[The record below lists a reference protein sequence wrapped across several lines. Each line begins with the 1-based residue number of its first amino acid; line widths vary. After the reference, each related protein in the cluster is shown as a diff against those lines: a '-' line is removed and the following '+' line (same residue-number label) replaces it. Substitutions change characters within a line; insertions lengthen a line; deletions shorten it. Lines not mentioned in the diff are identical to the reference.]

1 MMPQGQQNNN
11 GVIYVA
17 FGYKYLMMTA
27 HSAVTVKQNNPGLK
41 IAVLTNL
48 KLNKDFLWQNKKLFD
63 HVLYFDLENKA
74 NRLIKTNIYEHSPF
88 DRSLFLDCDTE
99 VVDDVSVGFKYL
111 DRFDLAF
118 RPHDYPVSYK
128 NDYQINIGIP
138 TKDFSHWNSGVFF
151 FKKNEKTQAFFK
163 TWHEA
168 HKKFGYSMDQP
179 SLVYAIY
186 NNDVR
191 VLPLNLTWNIG
202 QPLLK
207 TADKRIAENLRI
219 LHYRPSRKIDRK
231 VFALAKKV
239 HDGLLETPDAYRAD
253 LLALR
258 RKVSWLYG
266 NPILRRLYAKYARIR
281 SSLGK

>member
-1 MMPQGQQNNN
+1 MADHSK
-11 GVIYVA
+11 GVVFVA

-27 HSAVTVKQNNPGLK
+27 HSAVSVKQTNPDLDV
-41 IAVLTNL
+41 AVLTNL
-48 KLNKDFLWQNKKLFD
+48 KLNRDFLWHDRKLFD
-63 HVLYFDLENKA
+63 HVVHFDLENKD
-74 NRLIKTNIYEHSPF
+74 NRLIKTNLYEHSPF

-128 NDYQINIGIP
+128 DDYQINIGIP

-151 FKKNEKTQAFFK
+151 FKKNEKTKAFFK

-207 TADKRIAENLRI
+207 TADRRIAENLRV
-219 LHYRPSRKIDRK
+219 LHYRPSRRIGRKIY
-231 VFALAKKV
+231 ALAEKL
-239 HDGLLETPDAYRAD
+239 HDGLLEAPDAYRED
-253 LLALR
+253 LLAMR
-258 RKVSWLYG
+258 RNNSWFRT
-266 NPILRRLYAKYARIR
+266 NPVLRRLYAQCARFR
-281 SSLGK
+281 LSLGK